1 MAASSTT
8 GKGPG
13 SCNKPTTKELA
24 AIVNGPLTIMT
35 GIVTSDGIPSS
46 PPGTQSIVRFEQP
59 LTNDADSYVVLLTPL
74 NGTGAYVAQR
84 YESGGKFSGFMV
96 ATEDECD
103 VFYLVAPVGLKPKI

>member
-35 GIVTSDGIPSS
+35 GIVTSEGIPSS
-46 PPGTQSIVRFEQP
+46 PPST
-59 LTNDADSYVVLLTPL
+59 
-74 NGTGAYVAQR
+74 
-84 YESGGKFSGFMV
+84 V
-96 ATEDECD
+96 ATMQATAATWR
-103 VFYLVAPVGLKPKI
+103 LVTSARVYSGLENGWAQLWSVKPCQVMLNLPRWSLNENSTMTTIGAKSHR